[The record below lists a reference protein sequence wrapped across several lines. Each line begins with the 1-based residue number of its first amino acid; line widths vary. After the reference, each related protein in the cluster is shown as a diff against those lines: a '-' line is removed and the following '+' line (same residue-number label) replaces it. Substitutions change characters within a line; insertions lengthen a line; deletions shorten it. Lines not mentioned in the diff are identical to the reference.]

1 MEAFEPSEE
10 KEEEITMVDED
21 EEMDDVYSDPFSAT
35 ETEREREGVLV
46 S

>member
-21 EEMDDVYSDPFSAT
+21 EEIYSDPFSAN
-35 ETEREREGVLV
+35 ERDREREEVLV